1 MTSDPTNGSND
12 RKRSVFSTVSRFDRT
27 VLAGIGGMVCAG
39 VLAVAVFPQ
48 PSGTSAPRAAFD
60 IESVLRL
67 EPVPTVSVSVA
78 PLKAP
83 TAANGLTVDEVSQT
97 LQYELE
103 SVGLGNA
110 SVPRV
115 FLASMPSDINDVP
128 EVKEKKAVFFK
139 SVLPLVLQVN
149 EEILR
154 DRRRIQDIADRR
166 ASGQK
171 VRAED
176 RLWLAMMSDR
186 YKTKRGDTRALL
198 ARVDVIPPSL
208 ALAQA
213 AKESGWG
220 ASRFAQQGN
229 ALFGQWT
236 WSEGQGI
243 EPKEREAGKDHL
255 VRQFDS
261 LIDSVRAY
269 MRNLNTHRAYRELR
283 SLRAGMRKR
292 GEPLDGARLAAGLK
306 SYSELGMEY
315 VERIRS
321 MISYNQLSKLD
332 DARLATSP
340 TS

>member
-1 MTSDPTNGSND
+1 
-12 RKRSVFSTVSRFDRT
+12 
-27 VLAGIGGMVCAG
+27 MVCAG
-39 VLAVAVFPQ
+39 VLAVAAFP
-48 PSGTSAPRAAFD
+48 PAGETGAPRAAYD

-83 TAANGLTVDEVSQT
+83 SAANGLTVDEVSRT
-97 LQYELE
+97 LEYELE
-103 SVGLGNA
+103 SVGLGDA
-110 SVPRV
+110 AVPRV

-128 EVKEKKAVFFK
+128 EVKEKKALFFK

-149 EEILR
+149 EEILK
-154 DRRRIQDIADRR
+154 DRRRIMDIAKQRN
-166 ASGQK
+166 AGHAVK
-171 VRAED
+171 AED

-198 ARVDVIPPSL
+198 MRVDVIPPSL

-220 ASRFAQQGN
+220 TSRFAQQGN

-236 WSEGQGI
+236 WSEEHGI
-243 EPKEREAGKDHL
+243 EPRNRDADKDHL
-255 VRQFDS
+255 VRQFDT

-292 GEPLDGARLAAGLK
+292 GEPLDGRKLALGLK

-315 VERIRS
+315 VERIRT
-321 MISYNQLSKLD
+321 MISYNELSQLDS
-332 DARLATSP
+332 ARLASTP